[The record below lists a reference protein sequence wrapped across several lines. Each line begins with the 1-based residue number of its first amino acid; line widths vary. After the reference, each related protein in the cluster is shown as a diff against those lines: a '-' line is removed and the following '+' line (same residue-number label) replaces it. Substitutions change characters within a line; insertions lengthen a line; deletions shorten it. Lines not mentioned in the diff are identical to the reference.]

1 MNELF
6 AIRDVVAGT
15 FDGVFTFKN
24 RADACRAF
32 IGICSDS
39 GCNYGRYPNDFD
51 LYHVGHFYTDT
62 GLVASFDAPVFV
74 MHGAD
79 VASIRG
85 GAVGGQRPP
94 EDKPAEPADDS
105 PSLPFD
111 QVAPDEGLLNKSK

>member
-6 AIRDVVAGT
+6 AIRDVVAGS

-32 IGICSDS
+32 IGICSDA
-39 GCNYGRYPNDFD
+39 GTNYGRYPNDFD
-51 LYHVGHFYTDT
+51 LYHVGSFHTDT
-62 GLVASFDAPVFV
+62 GSVVSFDAPVFV

-79 VASIRG
+79 VAAIRG

-94 EDKPAEPADDS
+94 EDKPAEQADQS
-105 PSLPFD
+105 PSLPLDF
-111 QVAPDEGLLNKSK
+111 VAPGEGSQDKSK